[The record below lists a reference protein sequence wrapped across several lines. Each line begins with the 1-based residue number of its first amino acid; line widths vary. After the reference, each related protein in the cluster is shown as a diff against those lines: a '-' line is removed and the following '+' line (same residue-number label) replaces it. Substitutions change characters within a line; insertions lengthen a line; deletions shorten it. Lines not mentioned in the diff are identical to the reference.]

1 MDDYYRHEIYPVLTP
16 MVIDQ
21 ARPFPLI
28 SDKTL
33 NIGLLLKEKLD
44 GDLVLQPFRFHLY
57 YRDLLGYQVKRAF
70 IIYY

>member
-1 MDDYYRHEIYPVLTP
+1 MESLKDKGIYLVTYEQLDEKTKKEMDDYYRHEIYPVLTP

-33 NIGLLLKEKLD
+33 NIGCYLK
-44 GDLVLQPFRFHLY
+44 RN
-57 YRDLLGYQVKRAF
+57 
-70 IIYY
+70 